1 VRRISKKGIGGG
13 DMDHYSETEKSPLGK
28 LLDLMK
34 QARIEANNLCL
45 EVFGIGFDEWLKLN
59 KDKVEAIDTEN
70 TTECDVCEAPCPDG
84 ELRCCE
90 DHDLQAIGLME
101 EGKKYVDEDLEFERQ
116 REFNFGKEE

>member
-1 VRRISKKGIGGG
+1 
-13 DMDHYSETEKSPLGK
+13 MDHYSETEKSPLGK
-28 LLDLMK
+28 LLDLTE
-34 QARIEANNLCL
+34 QARIEANKFCL

-70 TTECDVCEAPCPDG
+70 TTECDVCGVPCPDG

-90 DHDLQAIGLME
+90 DHDLQVTGLAE